1 MSEKELILQQLSAL
15 KTQLASHYHIT
26 SLALF
31 GSLARDE
38 ATKNSDVDVLVDFS
52 QTPDLLTFIELE
64 EKLKSALGKN
74 VDLVPKRK
82 LRAELSQNILKEA
95 IAVWNAIIFCIWMTS

>member
-1 MSEKELILQQLSAL
+1 MSEKELDLQQLSTL

-38 ATKNSDVDVLVDFS
+38 ATEKSDVDVLVDFS

-82 LRAELSQNILKEA
+82 LRAELSQSILQEA
-95 IAVWNAIIFCIWMTS
+95 IAV

>member
-1 MSEKELILQQLSAL
+1 MSEKELVLQQLSAL
-15 KTQLASHYHIT
+15 KTQLASHYHIK

-38 ATKNSDVDVLVDFS
+38 ATEKSDVDVLVDFS

-64 EKLKSALGKN
+64 EKLKRALGKN
-74 VDLVPKRK
+74 VDLVPKVK
-82 LRAELSQNILKEA
+82 N
-95 IAVWNAIIFCIWMTS
+95 

>member
-1 MSEKELILQQLSAL
+1 MSEKELILQQLSTL

-31 GSLARDE
+31 GSLARDV
-38 ATKNSDVDVLVDFS
+38 ATEKSDVDVLVDFS
-52 QTPDLLTFIELE
+52 HIPDLLTFLELE

-82 LRAELSQNILKEA
+82 LRAELSQSILQEA
-95 IAVWNAIIFCIWMTS
+95 IAV

>member
-1 MSEKELILQQLSAL
+1 MSEKELVLQQLSAL

-31 GSLARDE
+31 GSFARDE
-38 ATKNSDVDVLVDFS
+38 ATQNSDVDVLVDFS

-64 EKLKSALGKN
+64 EKLKSVLGKN

-82 LRAELSQNILKEA
+82 LRAELSQNIFKEA
-95 IAVWNAIIFCIWMTS
+95 IAV

>member
-1 MSEKELILQQLSAL
+1 MSEKERILQQLLTL
-15 KTQLASHYHIT
+15 KAQLAPYYHIT

-31 GSLARDE
+31 GSTARGE
-38 ATKNSDVDVLVDFS
+38 STQNSDIDVLVDFS

-82 LRAELSQNILKEA
+82 LRAELSQSILKEA
-95 IAVWNAIIFCIWMTS
+95 IAV

>member
-1 MSEKELILQQLSAL
+1 MRERELILQKLSVL
-15 KTQLASHYHIT
+15 KAQLAPNYHIT

-31 GSLARDE
+31 GSMARDE
-38 ATKNSDVDVLVDFS
+38 ATQNSDVDVLVDFS

-64 EKLKSALGKN
+64 EKLKIALGKN

-82 LRAELSQNILKEA
+82 LRAELSQSILKEA
-95 IAVWNAIIFCIWMTS
+95 IAV

>member
-82 LRAELSQNILKEA
+82 LRAELSQSILQEA
-95 IAVWNAIIFCIWMTS
+95 IAV

>member
-95 IAVWNAIIFCIWMTS
+95 IAV

>member
-1 MSEKELILQQLSAL
+1 MSEKELILQKLSVL
-15 KTQLASHYHIT
+15 KAQIAPYYHIT

-31 GSLARDE
+31 GSTVRGE
-38 ATKNSDVDVLVDFS
+38 ATEKSDVDVLVDFS

-64 EKLKSALGKN
+64 EKLKMALGKN

-95 IAVWNAIIFCIWMTS
+95 IAV

>member
-1 MSEKELILQQLSAL
+1 MSEKELILQQLSTL

-31 GSLARDE
+31 GSMARDE
-38 ATKNSDVDVLVDFS
+38 ATEKSDVDVLVDFS
-52 QTPDLLTFIELE
+52 HISDLLTFLELE

-82 LRAELSQNILKEA
+82 LRAELSQSILQEA
-95 IAVWNAIIFCIWMTS
+95 IAV

>member
-15 KTQLASHYHIT
+15 KTQLASHYHIV

-31 GSLARDE
+31 GSTARGE
-38 ATKNSDVDVLVDFS
+38 ATQNSDIDVLVDFS

-82 LRAELSQNILKEA
+82 LRAELSQSILKEA
-95 IAVWNAIIFCIWMTS
+95 IAV

>member
-1 MSEKELILQQLSAL
+1 MSEKELILQKLSAL
-15 KTQLASHYHIT
+15 KAQFAGHYHIT

-31 GSLARDE
+31 GSTARGE
-38 ATKNSDVDVLVDFS
+38 ATEKSDIDLLVDFS

-82 LRAELSQNILKEA
+82 LRAELCQNILKEA
-95 IAVWNAIIFCIWMTS
+95 IAV

>member
-1 MSEKELILQQLSAL
+1 MSEKELILQKLSAL
-15 KTQLASHYHIT
+15 KAQFAEHYHIT

-31 GSLARDE
+31 GSMARGE
-38 ATKNSDVDVLVDFS
+38 ATEKSDVDLLIDFS

-82 LRAELSQNILKEA
+82 LRAELSQNILQEA
-95 IAVWNAIIFCIWMTS
+95 IAV

>member
-1 MSEKELILQQLSAL
+1 MSEKELILQKLSAL
-15 KTQLASHYHIT
+15 KAQFSGHYHIT

-31 GSLARDE
+31 GSMARGE
-38 ATKNSDVDVLVDFS
+38 ATEKSDIDLLVDFS

-82 LRAELSQNILKEA
+82 LRAELSQNILQEA
-95 IAVWNAIIFCIWMTS
+95 IAV

>member
-1 MSEKELILQQLSAL
+1 MSEKEHILKQLSIL
-15 KTQLASHYHIT
+15 KNQLSQNYHIV

-31 GSLARDE
+31 GSLARGE
-38 ATKNSDVDVLVDFS
+38 ATEKSDVDILVDFS

-82 LRAELSQNILKEA
+82 LRTELSGRILKEA
-95 IAVWNAIIFCIWMTS
+95 IAV

>member
-1 MSEKELILQQLSAL
+1 MSEKERILQQLSVL
-15 KTQLASHYHIT
+15 KRQFANNYHIV

-31 GSLARDE
+31 GSMARGE
-38 ATKNSDVDVLVDFS
+38 ATEKSDIDILVDFS

-82 LRAELSQNILKEA
+82 LRVELSQRILQEA
-95 IAVWNAIIFCIWMTS
+95 IAV

>member
-1 MSEKELILQQLSAL
+1 MSEKEQILQQLSAL

-95 IAVWNAIIFCIWMTS
+95 IAV

>member
-1 MSEKELILQQLSAL
+1 MSEKELILQKLSAL
-15 KTQLASHYHIT
+15 KAQLVQNYHVT

-31 GSLARDE
+31 GSMARDE
-38 ATKNSDVDVLVDFS
+38 GTEKSDIDVLVDFS

-82 LRAELSQNILKEA
+82 LRAELSQNILKDA
-95 IAVWNAIIFCIWMTS
+95 IVV

>member
-1 MSEKELILQQLSAL
+1 MSEKELILQKLSVL
-15 KTQLASHYHIT
+15 KAQFAAHYHIT

-31 GSLARDE
+31 GSMARGE
-38 ATKNSDVDVLVDFS
+38 ATEKSDVDLLIDFS

-82 LRAELSQNILKEA
+82 LRAELSQNILQEA
-95 IAVWNAIIFCIWMTS
+95 IAV